1 MIDTHG
7 HVMGPGYPLGS
18 RFTISAEEILASMEQ
33 YQISQ
38 IWLSH
43 CSAIALDDTKY
54 NRELYENYVK
64 NYPAQLVGFA
74 ALDVFQGAD
83 HCRDEI
89 RQCVEGYGFKGIKI
103 HSWIQGFA
111 LHHPIMYEV
120 METAERYHLP
130 VLFHDGTPPYADT
143 SQIAGL
149 AERYPRVPVILGHAG
164 LYDSYRTAIGASQE
178 LDNIYLCLVGNTIGS
193 IREILNKVKHEK
205 ILFGSDYC
213 FGQDAVMDRTL
224 IQDRLD
230 GLMEAAGGTDVED
243 ILYGN
248 AYNLLNNN

>member
-18 RFTISAEEILASMEQ
+18 EFTISAEEMLAAMEQ

-43 CSAIALDDTKY
+43 CNAIALDDTTY
-54 NRELYENYVK
+54 NRELYENYAK
-64 NYPAQLVGFA
+64 HYPDQLVGFIC
-74 ALDVFQGAD
+74 LDVFQGAE

-89 RQCVEGYGFKGIKI
+89 RRCVEEYGFKGIKI

-111 LHHPIMYEV
+111 LHHPIVYEV
-120 METAERYHLP
+120 MEAAEQYHLP

-149 AERYPRVPVILGHAG
+149 AERYPKVPVILGHAG
-164 LYDSYRTAIGASQE
+164 LYDSYRAAIGASQQM
-178 LDNIYLCLVGNTIGS
+178 DNIYLCLVGNTISS
-193 IREILNKVKHEK
+193 IREMLQKVRHER

-213 FGQDAVMDRTL
+213 FGQDAQTDRTL

-230 GLMEAAGGTDVED
+230 ALLEAAEGADVEN
-243 ILYGN
+243 ILCKN
-248 AYNLLNNN
+248 ARNLLNNN

>member
-18 RFTISAEEILASMEQ
+18 KFSISAEEILAAMER

-43 CSAIALDDTKY
+43 CNAIALDDTRY
-54 NRELYENYVK
+54 NKELYENYAK
-64 NYPAQLVGFA
+64 QYPDQLVGFA
-74 ALDVFQGAD
+74 SLDVFKGAD

-89 RQCVEGYGFKGIKI
+89 RRCVEDYGFKGIKI

-120 METAERYHLP
+120 METAEHYGIP
-130 VLFHDGTPPYADT
+130 ILFHDGTPPYADT

-149 AERYPRVPVILGHAG
+149 AERYPKVPVILGHAG
-164 LYDSYRTAIGASQE
+164 LYDSYRAAIGAGE
-178 LDNIYLCLVGNTIGS
+178 RLDNIYLCLVGNTISS
-193 IREILNKVKHEK
+193 IKEMLQKVKHER

-213 FGQDAVMDRTL
+213 FGQDSVTDQTL

-230 GLMEAAGGTDVED
+230 ALLIAAEGADIED
-243 ILYGN
+243 ILCGN
-248 AYNLLNNN
+248 AAQLIK